1 MTLLPHLL
9 WNTRVG
15 SVQFCSS
22 TFITYRLPLSL
33 SLPIWRFL
41 SGTLTYHVTA
51 IPHHLFTQQFCL

>member
-15 SVQFCSS
+15 SVRFCSP

-33 SLPIWRFL
+33 PICHSHISRNSHSASPL
-41 SGTLTYHVTA
+41 HSA
-51 IPHHLFTQQFCL
+51 ILLRK